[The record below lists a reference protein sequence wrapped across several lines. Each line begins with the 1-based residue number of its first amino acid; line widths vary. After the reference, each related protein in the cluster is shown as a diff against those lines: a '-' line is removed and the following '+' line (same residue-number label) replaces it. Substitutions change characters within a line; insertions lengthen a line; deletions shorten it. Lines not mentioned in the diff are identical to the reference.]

1 MRSASAGVQ
10 VTKGGG
16 SRGAH
21 SEEEEEEE
29 EEADEE
35 EKGAAHKGHGHSALA
50 RVLMGEEAG
59 CGGMEGRTQGMRID

>member
-21 SEEEEEEE
+21 REEVGPEVE
-29 EEADEE
+29 DEE
-35 EKGAAHKGHGHSALA
+35 RGATHRGRGHSALVS
-50 RVLMGEEAG
+50 VLMGEEAG
-59 CGGMEGRTQGMRID
+59 CGGMEGRIQGMRID